1 MPYEELQHIWSKAED
16 LLSSTDASIVACP
29 GYQSGFAV
37 ANAQDPAKPH
47 VVTPL
52 ASGEVRC
59 RGCPQYDRLS
69 ICSHTVAVAERK
81 AILWKFLAWYKKNR
95 DKANFS
101 QAANQVMPNGR
112 GKKGERAPRKQ
123 KSKHG
128 QKAIPT
134 DFVDRCQV
142 PCYSSHT
149 VTAST
154 SCSPAQPTSEMMRAA
169 SVQSMVSAMPM
180 TTTGVQSDR
189 SIQAVSAMHTAVS
202 QPATPSQSM
211 PPLPSTLTGSC
222 MQSAAIAI
230 QPAPVQSMVSAMPMT
245 TIRSDGCIQALSA
258 MHMAASQPA
267 RVRQPVPALPSQ
279 GTWMQSA
286 AITMQPA
293 TARQSVPFQG
303 YNRVPQHLDTPNNVL
318 PYHNSNP
325 FILQFQHGNIRK
337 CAGCG
342 GPIDKRSGQPQNLVL
357 QHMERYQYP
366 TGNPFEPIK
375 YTASKERAHYYH
387 ARKAC
392 VLNRHPYF
400 KPSMIDI
407 GGVQNALS
415 EQHKLQLVLELDV
428 FLP

>member
-37 ANAQDPAKPH
+37 ASAQDPAKPH

-101 QAANQVMPNGR
+101 QAANQGMPNGR

-142 PCYSSHT
+142 PCSSSHT

-154 SCSPAQPTSEMMRAA
+154 SCSPAQPTSEMMQAA

-258 MHMAASQPA
+258 MHMAASQPGSQCQHCPLK
-267 RVRQPVPALPSQ
+267 VHGCSLQPSPCNQQQPGSQ
-279 GTWMQSA
+279 FLSRDTTESHNILIPQTTCYHITIATHLFCSSNMATLGSVLVVVGQLTRDLVSHRTWYFSIWRGINTPLVIPLSPLSTLQVKRGLT
-286 AITMQPA
+286 ITMP
-293 TARQSVPFQG
+293 G
-303 YNRVPQHLDTPNNVL
+303 
-318 PYHNSNP
+318 
-325 FILQFQHGNIRK
+325 
-337 CAGCG
+337 
-342 GPIDKRSGQPQNLVL
+342 
-357 QHMERYQYP
+357 
-366 TGNPFEPIK
+366 
-375 YTASKERAHYYH
+375 
-387 ARKAC
+387 
-392 VLNRHPYF
+392 RHVY
-400 KPSMIDI
+400 
-407 GGVQNALS
+407 
-415 EQHKLQLVLELDV
+415 
-428 FLP
+428 